1 MYVVLKNLRAD
12 GHFYTI
18 GDILNGDSPT
28 IDYEKLI
35 ALGFIKFVKT
45 SAVVST
51 AAPIVE
57 EKPAAEP
64 AAVPVA
70 AKPPA
75 VTPAHKRT
83 TVKKEEK

>member
-12 GHFYTI
+12 GHFYTL

-28 IDYEKLI
+28 IDYKKLV

-45 SAVVST
+45 SAVAST
-51 AAPIVE
+51 APVVE
-57 EKPAAEP
+57 EM
-64 AAVPVA
+64 AVAPE
-70 AKPPA
+70 AKPL
-75 VTPAHKRT
+75 TTTHKRT